1 MKTNNQFYQ
10 RCTFYIF
17 GALALAACSSG
28 GGGSDDTLS
37 LDASIV
43 PLTCS
48 SAEPE
53 IQIGIVPDVP
63 PGNPDAGKGIF
74 ISTKLESG
82 TDGDINFDC
91 TTNDYDING
100 GTITITQVK
109 RDVSILLSEEGES
122 IGKVSASADYA
133 AGTQVI
139 EIDRPET
146 TIRDCIETY
155 VIPVPET
162 ITDPASLKDLAT
174 VFKGDGDPSFISGNC
189 PDEAT
194 VEPPISSLGSIETI
208 FLSNFEVT
216 DDMGAKHLVSI
227 KNTFTIDVR

>member
-1 MKTNNQFYQ
+1 M
-10 RCTFYIF
+10 
-17 GALALAACSSG
+17 LAACSSG
-28 GGGSDDTLS
+28 GGGDTLS

-63 PGNPDAGKGIF
+63 PGNLDAGKGIF

-82 TDGDINFDC
+82 TDGDINVDC
-91 TTNDYDING
+91 ITDDFDING

-109 RDVSILLSEEGES
+109 RDVSILLVEES
-122 IGKVSASADYA
+122 NPIGKVSASADYA
-133 AGTQVI
+133 AGTHVI
-139 EIDRPET
+139 KIDRPET
-146 TIRDCIETY
+146 TIRDCTETY
-155 VIPVPET
+155 VVPVPET

-174 VFKGDGDPSFISGNC
+174 VFKGEGDPGFISGNC

-194 VEPPISSLGSIETI
+194 IEPPTST
-208 FLSNFEVT
+208 
-216 DDMGAKHLVSI
+216 
-227 KNTFTIDVR
+227 